1 MFLALVLPKIRA
13 KGMHEVPH
21 STGSIAGLE
30 LSFPK
35 GLGRG
40 LAPFHL
46 PGKLK
51 QAVAVCP
58 CSFV

>member
-1 MFLALVLPKIRA
+1 MI
-13 KGMHEVPH
+13 EVPH
-21 STGSIAGLE
+21 STDSITGLE

-35 GLGRG
+35 GLWGG

-51 QAVAVCP
+51 QTVAACP
-58 CSFV
+58 HSFV